1 MKKLILYTGLT
12 LALLISFFTVSHIVK
27 AQSCGNEADC
37 KKLISEYEQK
47 LVGIRDQKNTL
58 SSQIEFADTQIYLT
72 TLRIQDTERKISQ
85 TADEVESLKGRI
97 VTLNSSLDYLSKL
110 LLEKIVESYKRREP
124 PFLAVFIDPDNASTM
139 INRLKY
145 AKVAEENDR
154 KLAFQVQQAKLN
166 FEQQKDLRED
176 KQVELAKL
184 STALEGQKIALNGQ
198 KAQKQKLLTDTQS
211 DEFTYQRLLAQA
223 QAQLSGFRSFVQ
235 TSGASSVIGANSLG
249 NGSDGNYYSQRDE
262 RWANRTI
269 GNSSENIL
277 NVGCLI
283 SSVAMTLKKNGVGTD
298 PSAIASNA
306 NYFWLNT
313 AYMNLRWNMNPWPN
327 GLNSYSLSISQI
339 DDELNNNRYV
349 IVGVNGCTHFVVLTK
364 KDGNDYIMHDPI
376 YGPDLKFSSHYSGFC
391 SAETFK

>member
-1 MKKLILYTGLT
+1 MKRLLIFLT
-12 LALLISFFTVSHIVK
+12 LALVLLISGVAVSK
-27 AQSCGNEADC
+27 AQSCSNEADC
-37 KKLISEYEQK
+37 KKLITEYEQK

-72 TLRIQDTERKISQ
+72 TLRIQDTERKITQ

-110 LLEKIVESYKRREP
+110 LLVKIVESYKRREP
-124 PFLAVFIDPDNASTM
+124 PLLSVFIDPDNASTM

-184 STALEGQKIALNGQ
+184 STALEGQKIALNSQ
-198 KAQKQKLLTDTQS
+198 KTQKQKLLTDTQS

-262 RWANRTI
+262 RWANRTM
-269 GNSSENIL
+269 GYSSENVL

-283 SSVAMTLKKNGVGTD
+283 TSTAMVAKKYGDSSTPGDL
-298 PSAIASNA
+298 ASDA
-306 NYFWLNT
+306 NRFYGNT
-313 AYMNLRWNMNPWPN
+313 AYVTLPWRSVSGRSYTPVNNIDQELQN
-327 GLNSYSLSISQI
+327 GN
-339 DDELNNNRYV
+339 YV
-349 IVGVNGCTHFVVLTK
+349 IVGVGGCGSGGSHFVVLTK
-364 KDGNDYIMHDPI
+364 KDGDSYIMHDPI
-376 YGPDLKFSSHYSGFC
+376 YGPDKKFSDYYSNIC
-391 SAETFK
+391 SSATFK